1 MVCDKTIYE
10 IKNILKIDVPSNE
23 ERKILQEAF
32 KYFKEKGQIEFIT
45 FHQSYSYEDF
55 VEGIKPIPP
64 FEEDNEEM
72 IFKTKHGIFKK
83 TCEEALK
90 KSEISKNSRFFRMAL
105 GRQNE
110 KPFERVNYCIKNN
123 LIGIGYDG
131 FKYDL
136 SNHKDHES
144 IKNSNNK
151 EQKTG
156 SGQLD
161 IFVNQLEKGDYLFIT
176 VGNKD
181 IVGLCK
187 VTGEYFFDEYPHE
200 IMKG

>member
-1 MVCDKTIYE
+1 MLFRSENSNNANSANGKECFPLNLILYGPPGTGKTYNTINKALEIIVEKEKDNDVVCDKTIYE

-110 KPFERVNYCIKNN
+110 KPFEIGRASCRGRV
-123 LIGIGYDG
+123 
-131 FKYDL
+131 
-136 SNHKDHES
+136 
-144 IKNSNNK
+144 
-151 EQKTG
+151 
-156 SGQLD
+156 
-161 IFVNQLEKGDYLFIT
+161 
-176 VGNKD
+176 
-181 IVGLCK
+181 
-187 VTGEYFFDEYPHE
+187 
-200 IMKG
+200 